1 MHILQEPRN
10 EIAAIDEQMA
20 ALFQKRMEAVEAI
33 AEYKREHGLPIE
45 DAQQEAAKVEL
56 LSASIENDALRPF
69 YVQFLEST
77 MEISK
82 AWQRHLI
89 EEAAAAREAIETD

>member
-1 MHILQEPRN
+1 MQEPRN

-20 ALFQKRMEAVEAI
+20 ALFQKRMEAVGAI
-33 AEYKREHGLPIE
+33 AEYKRAHGLPVE
-45 DAQQEAAKVEL
+45 DAQQEAAKIAL
-56 LSASIENDALRPF
+56 LSASVENDALRPF
-69 YVQFLEST
+69 YVQFLKST